1 LDVLSRQ
8 KPEDSWN
15 EIRNPMKFYAVLC
28 ELTPKSLATGQ
39 I

>member
-1 LDVLSRQ
+1 M
-8 KPEDSWN
+8 E
-15 EIRNPMKFYAVLC
+15 FYAALC